1 MVSEKQI
8 VEFEIGDIW
17 PITLTFVIAGLG
29 IAYGLQAMGEA
40 SDSMGSDACSGYWNT
55 TSGQCEVSSTNA
67 TVLSSNPA
75 EYNATTTA
83 IEGVAKFPEKFG
95 TIITIVVAAI
105 IIMIL
110 VRYLGARA

>member
-1 MVSEKQI
+1 MEKNKQI
-8 VEFEIGDIW
+8 VEFGIGDIW
-17 PITLTFVIAGLG
+17 PIALTFVIAGLG

-40 SDSMGSDACSGYWNT
+40 QDDMTAN
-55 TSGQCEVSSTNA
+55 SS
-67 TVLSSNPA
+67 
-75 EYNATTTA
+75 EYNATQNA